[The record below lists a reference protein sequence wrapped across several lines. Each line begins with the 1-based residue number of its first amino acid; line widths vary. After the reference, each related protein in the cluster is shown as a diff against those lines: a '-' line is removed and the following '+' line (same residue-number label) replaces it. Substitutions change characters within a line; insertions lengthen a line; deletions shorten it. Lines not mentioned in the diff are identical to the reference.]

1 MAGEVLDNGL
11 IGGLLIALAGGLVQL
26 FLWRIKMRTAVRVKG
41 LGLKDSR
48 EARTLAAEDQVFS
61 HLTKVVEDLR
71 KENDDLEREIRDV
84 RRAFDTDLRAIREAA
99 EQQLAD
105 LRETLAAAE
114 QRLREALDD
123 AAAIR
128 NTWQGSV
135 TKHEIESGAMR
146 AEIEAYRWREKEAV
160 LCIRLYSAAHRELRR
175 RARRDAA
182 DLPEEPRLPHWVD
195 PPAEGE
201 PPHVEERGPGKRG
214 ER

>member
-1 MAGEVLDNGL
+1 VGGEVESGL
-11 IGGLLIALAGGLVQL
+11 IVGTIGSICVAAVQYLIHRA
-26 FLWRIKMRTAVRVKG
+26 RMRAVTRGKE
-41 LGLKDSR
+41 LDTSSMR
-48 EARTLAAEDQVFS
+48 DRRALAAEDQAFT

-71 KENDDLEREIRDV
+71 KENDDLEQELRDV

-99 EQQLAD
+99 A
-105 LRETLAAAE
+105 ETIASLE

-135 TKHEIESGAMR
+135 TKHEIESGALK

-160 LCIRLYSAAHRELRR
+160 LCIRLYAAVHKEVRR
-175 RARRDAA
+175 RVSRRGEA

-195 PPAEGE
+195 PPADPE
-201 PPHVEERGPGKRG
+201 PPHVEERGPGKRE